1 MAGGKETPRQKM
13 IGMMYL
19 VLTALLALNVSKAVL
34 DAFVAIEENMQ
45 QACLT
50 EYARGQEKLGGLTDV
65 QGDKS
70 NPGASAKA
78 KLLIE
83 AVGRIDKITA
93 DQIKMIDDIKIKV
106 LSESGEDMKLIG
118 KEESIITAAYDTKDP
133 LRPTRMDLMHVQA
146 KDQYD
151 VPMAVMLGAE
161 TDIKKPAGEGM
172 KLWESIKKFRNVL
185 CEEVAGS
192 QVTADT
198 AGNATLNTKFKYKA
212 PDVKEFK
219 DQTDLGLKLRK
230 DIDRQGTV
238 NEEDINEIIDI
249 YRGLTMVE
257 FSEVHEVAGVHW
269 LGKTFDH
276 SPSVAAIASL
286 TSLEMKVLSAR
297 AHAVSVLRARVGG
310 GEYSFNKV
318 MPLAYG
324 PEVVNSNEEFEVEIL
339 MAAFDTD
346 KQPEVIYNGE
356 KVAAAEGKARLKLKG
371 TSGTMELKGTVA
383 IQKKNGDMTKRD
395 WTKTVTV
402 MKPSGSIELPEMN
415 VLYRGYANKVNAT
428 ASGYPETSLSGSGVS
443 VSRSGEGYIVKPAGR
458 AKTATLSVSGRT
470 ADGKSVSLKTMTF
483 RCSNLPDPE
492 LYWGGVK
499 NGGKASKTQTTLFA
513 KYPPEIPLNAKF
525 SIVKWE
531 CQVPGAMGR
540 PPSGPGGNISAAS
553 NLLRAAKSG
562 SQVSFICTVVGPDGI
577 QRKKAGAFKI

>member
-1 MAGGKETPRQKM
+1 MCGIIGIASNKSVSSAIINSLRKLEYRGYDSAGIATLSNGIVSEAKSEGRVDILEKNLAVKNMSGP
-13 IGMMYL
+13 IGIGHVRWATHGIPNTINAHPHSSESVSVVHNGIIENSTILKKYL
-19 VLTALLALNVSKAVL
+19 INKGHVFKSQTDTEVIVHL
-34 DAFVAIEENMQ
+34 I
-45 QACLT
+45 T
-50 EYARGQEKLGGLTDV
+50 EYLKELNLKDAIIKTLKQLHGSFALG
-65 QGDKS
+65 
-70 NPGASAKA
+70 
-78 KLLIE
+78 
-83 AVGRIDKITA
+83 
-93 DQIKMIDDIKIKV
+93 
-106 LSESGEDMKLIG
+106 
-118 KEESIITAAYDTKDP
+118 II
-133 LRPTRMDLMHVQA
+133 
-146 KDQYD
+146 
-151 VPMAVMLGAE
+151 
-161 TDIKKPAGEGM
+161 
-172 KLWESIKKFRNVL
+172 
-185 CEEVAGS
+185 
-192 QVTADT
+192 
-198 AGNATLNTKFKYKA
+198 
-212 PDVKEFK
+212 FK

>member
-65 QGDKS
+65 EGDKS
-70 NPGASAKA
+70 NPGAAAKA

-83 AVGRIDKITA
+83 AVGRIDEMTA
-93 DQIKMIDDIKIKV
+93 DQIKMIDDLKILV
-106 LSESGEDMKLIG
+106 LTESGEDMKSIG
-118 KEESIITAAYDTKDP
+118 KEESIITTAYTSKDP

-151 VPMAVMLGAE
+151 PPMRVMLGPE
-161 TDIKKPAGEGM
+161 TDIKKPTGEGM
-172 KLWESIKKFRNVL
+172 KLWDAIKKFRDGL
-185 CEEVAGS
+185 CKEVAGS

-198 AGNATLNTKFKYKA
+198 SGKAIYQAKFKYNA
-212 PDVKEFK
+212 PDIREYK
-219 DQTDLGLKLRK
+219 DQTDLGIKLRK

-238 NEEDINEIIDI
+238 NEEDINEIIDL
-249 YRGLTMVE
+249 YRGLTLIE
-257 FSEVHEVAGVHW
+257 YSEVHGVEDVHW

-324 PEVVNSNEEFEVEIL
+324 PEVVNAGDEFEIEIL

-346 KQPEVIYNGE
+346 KQPVVIYNGE

-383 IQKKNGDMTKRD
+383 IQKKNGDMTTRD
-395 WTKTVTV
+395 WTKTITV

-415 VLYRGYANKVNAT
+415 MLYRGYPNKVNAT

-443 VSRSGEGYIVKPAGR
+443 ISPSAGGYIVKPVGR

-470 ADGKSVSLKTMTF
+470 ADGKSVSLKTMKF

-499 NGGKASKTQTTLFA
+499 NGGKASKSQTQLFA
-513 KYPPEIPLNAKF
+513 KYPPEIPLNAQF
-525 SIVKWE
+525 RIIKWE